1 MLLENDKSVIDIIYS
16 EYNNFY
22 DAEKKIADYIINNK
36 SKVIDMTISE
46 LSEAAGSS
54 DATVTR
60 FCRKCNMKGF
70 HHLKITLAKELVED
84 KSEKVESSG
93 TITENNIK
101 EALNN
106 ILANKIEELKQTI
119 LGIGEENLKKILNT
133 IKKSNTILFAAVG
146 NTIPVALDGS
156 YKFNQIGI
164 RSFASPIWE
173 TQIAY
178 TYNISKDDAVIIIS
192 NSGAS
197 RRLIDVA
204 EAAIKNGAV
213 TIAITN
219 SDNSPLANLCT
230 YHLKTST
237 REKLF
242 LQEYYFSR
250 ISAMT
255 VIEILYLFL
264 TVGRDDAYKSLSRHE
279 QSIADDKV

>member
-1 MLLENDKSVIDIIYS
+1 MEKDKSVIDIIFA
-16 EYNNFY
+16 EYNNFFE
-22 DAEKKIADYIINNK
+22 AEKKIADYIVSNT

-54 DATVTR
+54 EATVSR
-60 FCRKCNMKGF
+60 FCKRCNMKGF
-70 HHLKITLAKELVED
+70 HHLKITLAKELVD
-84 KSEKVESSG
+84 SPKNKTNISG
-93 TITENNIK
+93 DISENNIK
-101 EALNN
+101 ESLNN

-119 LGIGEENLKKILNT
+119 LTINEEELREILDLLKKSRIVQ
-133 IKKSNTILFAAVG
+133 FAAVG
-146 NTIPVALDGS
+146 NTIPVALDGC

-164 RSFASPIWE
+164 PSVANTIWE

-178 TYNISKDDAVIIIS
+178 TYNTLNTDVVIVIS

-197 RRLIDVA
+197 KKLINVA
-204 EAAIKNGAV
+204 EVAIERGAS

-219 SDNSPLANLCT
+219 SDNSPLAKLCK
-230 YHLKTST
+230 YHIKTST

-242 LQEYYFSR
+242 LDEYYFSR

-264 TVGRDDAYKSLSRHE
+264 TVGKADVYSNLSRHE
-279 QSIADDKV
+279 QIIADDKI